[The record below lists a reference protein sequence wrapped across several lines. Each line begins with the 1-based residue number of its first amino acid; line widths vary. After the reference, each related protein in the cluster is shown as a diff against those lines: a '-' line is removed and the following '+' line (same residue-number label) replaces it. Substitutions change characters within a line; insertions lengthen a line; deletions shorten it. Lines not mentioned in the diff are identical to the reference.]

1 MNILGVIP
9 ARYGSQRFPAKMLA
23 LLGGRPL
30 IHWVY
35 EAART
40 SGVFSEVVLATDHDE
55 IVQSAQQISA
65 NVEMTSP
72 DHQTGTDR
80 VAEVAARHAEAE
92 IVVNIQGDQPFVT
105 QAMLQALVEPYL
117 AGREPHMT
125 TLGCPFAD
133 DAVRQDPHSV
143 KAVCD
148 QNRNAMLFTRSPVP
162 YFRQRGIAPV
172 YHHLGLYAFQREFL
186 EIFAK
191 LPQTPLELCEQLEQL
206 RALEHGYTIEVSLTE
221 KLIAEV
227 NTREDLERA
236 EAAVGRGEV
245 TFPGTEETE

>member
-9 ARYGSQRFPAKMLA
+9 ARYGSQRFPAKMLV

-40 SGVFSEVVLATDHDE
+40 SGVFSEVILATDHEE

-65 NVEMTSP
+65 TVEMTSP

-80 VAEVAARHAEAE
+80 VSEVAARHPEAE
-92 IVVNIQGDQPFVT
+92 IVVNVQGDQPFVT
-105 QAMLQALVEPYL
+105 RAMLEALVQPYL
-117 AGREPHMT
+117 AGRSPHMT
-125 TLGCPFAD
+125 TLACTFSD
-133 DAVRQDPHSV
+133 DSVRQDPNSV

-148 QNRNAMLFTRSPVP
+148 QNSNALLFTRSPVP
-162 YFRQRGIAPV
+162 FFRQRGSVPV
-172 YHHLGLYAFQREFL
+172 YHHLGLYAFRRDFL
-186 EIFAK
+186 ETFSK

-206 RALEHGYTIEVSLTE
+206 RALEHGYTIEVGLTE

-236 EAAVGRGEV
+236 EAAVQRGDV
-245 TFPGTEETE
+245 TFPVTENPE